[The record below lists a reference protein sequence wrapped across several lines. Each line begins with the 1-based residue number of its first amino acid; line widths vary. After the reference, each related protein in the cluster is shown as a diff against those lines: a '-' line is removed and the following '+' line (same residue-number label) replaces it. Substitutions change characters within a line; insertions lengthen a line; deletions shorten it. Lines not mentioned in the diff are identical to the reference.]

1 VNNYSLEKEENMAV
15 NNNGN
20 LLDTAG
26 EVAIDFVYG
35 NFPIQPNDARPD
47 AASATLST
55 TVAARVAGRLAP
67 TIGDHIN
74 ALSGWN
80 GYPQYTPDTAGEDVA
95 GSVDYILV
103 PSVLGLTTALAEDA
117 MKDASLT
124 VTTAAGASNAVST
137 ITAVSRT
144 GTTATITSA
153 GSGAKYPVGT
163 KITVASLV
171 SPNTALNGEF
181 TVTAVATNTVSYTT
195 TTSGALSTSGLT
207 VAGLSGVAG
216 TIKTQS
222 LAAGANTIAP
232 AAAVTITPYAT
243 VS

>member
-1 VNNYSLEKEENMAV
+1 MAA

-20 LLDTAG
+20 LLDSAG
-26 EVAIDFVYG
+26 EVAIDFVWG

-55 TVAARVAGRLAP
+55 TVTTRVAGRLAP
-67 TIGDHIN
+67 TLNDHIN

-80 GYPQYTPDTAGEDVA
+80 GYPQYTPNTPGEDVA
-95 GSVDYILV
+95 GSVDYVLV
-103 PSVLGLTTALAEDA
+103 PSVIGLTTALATDA
-117 MKDASLT
+117 MKDATL
-124 VTTAAGASNAVST
+124 VPTTAAAASNAVST

-171 SPNTALNGEF
+171 APNDVLNGEF

-195 TTSGALSTSGLT
+195 TTSGALSTSGLS

-222 LAAGANTIAP
+222 LAAGANTISAG
-232 AAAVTITPYAT
+232 AAVTITPHAT